1 MAKINWGIAAV
12 IALGLF
18 LFGKGKASALPAP
31 LSPTAP
37 VPTPT
42 APTAPVPTPT
52 APTATD
58 SIVYDQLY
66 ARVAGGGYQIIR
78 ISSAQVSEALAKGWV
93 PAVPGIHRPLSVPL
107 DFYPIWYVR
116 DPIP

>member
-37 VPTPT
+37 G
-42 APTAPVPTPT
+42 PTPT

-93 PAVPGIHRPLSVPL
+93 LAVPGIHRPLSVPL